1 METFGYLERGT
12 LIQVGTI
19 LKMNDVLKEVVA
31 FYGRAPVK
39 SYGRDVYYF
48 TIDTSVLAD
57 NGAIQSYD
65 KQDLEEMVA
74 KGELKIY
81 NES

>member
-1 METFGYLERGT
+1 METYSFLERGT

-31 FYGRAPVK
+31 FYGRATVK

-48 TIDTSVLAD
+48 TIDTAVLSD